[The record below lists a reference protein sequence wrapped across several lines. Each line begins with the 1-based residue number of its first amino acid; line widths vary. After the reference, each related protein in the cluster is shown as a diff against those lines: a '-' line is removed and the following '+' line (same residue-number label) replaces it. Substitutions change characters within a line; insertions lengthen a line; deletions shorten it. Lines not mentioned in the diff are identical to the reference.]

1 MNKKE
6 LKRQH
11 AIDFILLIP
20 HPSALIPLSPRPL
33 PQAVLTSLSTATWY
47 EKFEKG
53 KFHSPPSGT
62 VDNSPALQEQCEEN
76 A

>member
-20 HPSALIPLSPRPL
+20 HPLFHPSSLFTVRTHYSGSHLSA
-33 PQAVLTSLSTATWY
+33 Y
-47 EKFEKG
+47 K
-53 KFHSPPSGT
+53 
-62 VDNSPALQEQCEEN
+62 
-76 A
+76 